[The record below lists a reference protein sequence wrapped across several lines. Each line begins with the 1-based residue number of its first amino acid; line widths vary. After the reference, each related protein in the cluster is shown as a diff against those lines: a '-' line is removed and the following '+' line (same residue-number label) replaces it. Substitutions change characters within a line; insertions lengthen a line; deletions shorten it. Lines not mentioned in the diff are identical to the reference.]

1 MNTKKIVAMLLVM
14 VLLFSMAQ
22 QVVFATEEE
31 TYTLPVI
38 RNVNKTPGK
47 MEYKVINSMWLSEVF
62 PQEDDVEWI
71 DNPQLLAKAKEIE
84 ASSNLEYLDN
94 YANYVLKTWPE
105 NRGFVSFRAFGSR
118 GLERNDSFQHFEHF
132 SVPKPGDIAWE
143 GMRPW
148 SQGFIVDS
156 IQGDKVEV
164 YGYENSSGYTVLR
177 ANIDRFYYFR
187 PMVSEVATGGSPLT
201 RDNFCLMLRRSRR
214 PLMVGHNG
222 YFYPDKLLTRA
233 EFAQILVNLFEL
245 DTPKVETTSFSDVK
259 ATDWFAPAVEAAKKA
274 GLINGTP
281 EGKFLP
287 KDYVTYEHVAI
298 VFANYWKQTGLYQKR
313 HNPAIFLR
321 DTGGQVL
328 HARLQ
333 TSYAREEVEFAIRLG
348 VLPGYHKENLYNY
361 SSAITRLGMADMLYK
376 IAGRH
381 DLMGKS
387 GKYPKKDD
395 YPKFKDVGPLDAAS
409 YVAVP
414 IPD

>member
-1 MNTKKIVAMLLVM
+1 MDTKKIVAMLLV
-14 VLLFSMAQ
+14 VTLFFSMAQ
-22 QVVFATEEE
+22 QVVFGVEEE

-47 MEYKVINSMWLSEVF
+47 MEYALINDLFVAGLF
-62 PQEDDVEWI
+62 QEGEGVELM
-71 DNPQLLAKAKEIE
+71 DNPQLLAKAKEIT

-105 NRGFVSFRAFGSR
+105 SDGFISFRAFGSR
-118 GLERNDSFQHFEHF
+118 GLERNDDFQHFEHF

-164 YGYENSSGYTVLR
+164 YGYEKNSGYTVLR

-187 PMVSEVATGGSPLT
+187 PMVSEVSTHGSPLT

-222 YFYPDKLLTRA
+222 YFYPDRLVTRA

-245 DTPKVETTSFSDVK
+245 DTPKVETTSFYDIK
-259 ATDWFAPAVEAAKKA
+259 PTDWFAPAVEAAKKA

-287 KDYVTYEHVAI
+287 KGYVTYEHVAV

-313 HNPAIFLR
+313 HNPAIYLK
-321 DTGGQVL
+321 DVGGEVL

-333 TSYAREEVEFAIRLG
+333 KSYAREEIEFSVTLG
-348 VLPGYHKENLYNY
+348 VFPGYSKDALYNY
-361 SSAITRLGMADMLYK
+361 SDAVSRMEMAEMLYK

-381 DLMGKS
+381 DLGENS
-387 GKYPKKDD
+387 KYYKKENR
-395 YPKFKDVGPLDAAS
+395 PKFKDVDPQRSIPSRL
-409 YVAVP
+409 AVP
-414 IPD
+414 VLD